1 MNIHHLIKMANEIG
15 AFFESEPDHAIAM
28 EGVASHIKR
37 FWDPRMRREL
47 LLWVDEHG
55 GEGLK
60 ELVIA
65 AIRGNRERLVPKAA
79 SVTK

>member
-15 AFFESEPDHAIAM
+15 GFFEAEPDRTIAM
-28 EGVASHIKR
+28 DGVANHIKR

-47 LLWVDEHG
+47 LLWVDEHS

-65 AIRGNRERLVPKAA
+65 AIRGNRDRLLPQAA
-79 SVTK
+79 LVQK